1 MDFEAVLQ
9 SIKPGITLYGV
20 LLTFAVTSLIIA
32 KFFWN
37 YEKQLM
43 EENIE
48 KVRDIMSS
56 FRDRYVNPILRN
68 ELIEAVYSGY
78 GSAIKDLKAEL
89 YQKVATST
97 GFERKLVDEAKVNSL
112 VDYESLEKR
121 VDDFKAVY
129 GDKGDIY
136 LSSDTG
142 EDLLNNLDRS
152 YDQKNSLSTSYES
165 ACSACAKTSYS
176 FLTLSAL
183 LFIGILRVIGDWPKI
198 LFFLWIFLTAQS
210 FIFGIYYFCR
220 LEYCR
225 RKLIKLWKELQ
236 LYGKI

>member
-1 MDFEAVLQ
+1 MDFQAVLQ

-48 KVRDIMSS
+48 KLRNLMNS

-68 ELIEAVYSGY
+68 ELTEAVHSGY

-89 YQKVATST
+89 YPKVATAT
-97 GFERKLVDEAKVNSL
+97 GFERKLIEEAKLNSL
-112 VDYESLEKR
+112 IDYESLEKR
-121 VDDFKAVY
+121 VDNFKAAHI
-129 GDKGDIY
+129 DKEDIY

-142 EDLLNNLDRS
+142 EDLLDNLDRS
-152 YDQKNSLSTSYES
+152 YDQKNNLSVSYES

-176 FLTLSAL
+176 FLILSAL
-183 LFIGILRVIGDWPKI
+183 LFLGILQVIGDWPKF
-198 LFFLWIFLTAQS
+198 LLFLWIVVTAQI
-210 FIFGIYYFCR
+210 FIFGIYSFCR